1 MVVINCG
8 IVDSL
13 LANAIWGFAPVYWK
27 QIESVPTIQILG
39 HRLVWSLLLLLAMQ
53 AALGQWTT
61 FRESA
66 FHKRTLLVYTLSG
79 VLMGTNLFLSV
90 WAVNA
95 GYIVE
100 MSLGYFISPLVNVL
114 LGVVFLREKLRLWQ
128 WVSVGLAFAGV
139 LVVAIAYGKF
149 PWLALTLS
157 TTFGVYGLVKKKA
170 PLPSLHGITVELGIF
185 FLPAVIYLVVLEA
198 RHEAV
203 FLHCPWDWN
212 VYLVASS
219 LLTVLPLVFYS
230 SAAKLISL
238 TLLGILQYSAP
249 SVQFLVGVFVYHEHF
264 SIFKLIGFIC
274 VWTGSSG
281 TARFVDESD
290 TAYEGVAEK
299 A

>member
-1 MVVINCG
+1 
-8 IVDSL
+8 
-13 LANAIWGFAPVYWK
+13 
-27 QIESVPTIQILG
+27 
-39 HRLVWSLLLLLAMQ
+39 
-53 AALGQWTT
+53 
-61 FRESA
+61 
-66 FHKRTLLVYTLSG
+66 
-79 VLMGTNLFLSV
+79 
-90 WAVNA
+90 
-95 GYIVE
+95 

-219 LLTVLPLVFYS
+219 LMTVLPS
-230 SAAKLISL
+230 C
-238 TLLGILQYSAP
+238 ILQYSAP

-274 VWTGSSG
+274 VWTGLIVFTIDSIYNNQQKPEAPVAPP
-281 TARFVDESD
+281 TAAGFVDESD

>member
-1 MVVINCG
+1 
-8 IVDSL
+8 
-13 LANAIWGFAPVYWK
+13 
-27 QIESVPTIQILG
+27 
-39 HRLVWSLLLLLAMQ
+39 
-53 AALGQWTT
+53 
-61 FRESA
+61 
-66 FHKRTLLVYTLSG
+66 
-79 VLMGTNLFLSV
+79 
-90 WAVNA
+90 
-95 GYIVE
+95 

-219 LLTVLPLVFYS
+219 LMTVLPLVFYS

-274 VWTGSSG
+274 VWTGLIVFTIDSIYNNQQKPEAPVAPP
-281 TARFVDESD
+281 TAAGFVDESD